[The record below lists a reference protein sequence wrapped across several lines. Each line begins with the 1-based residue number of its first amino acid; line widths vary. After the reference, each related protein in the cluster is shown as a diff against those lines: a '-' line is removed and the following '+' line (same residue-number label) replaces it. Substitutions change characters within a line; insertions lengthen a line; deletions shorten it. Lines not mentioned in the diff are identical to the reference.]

1 MQDVTVDYVNNG
13 QVHGNTAQMLMNAGF
28 DENVL
33 RPMIN
38 ERGQHIR
45 VVKNRMTGGYDEI
58 PLSNAT
64 ATLRKDEWK
73 LFDAAIIPA
82 ARERLRAVMDLE
94 NAGLTFNVPNG
105 MSKTVLETET
115 MSQITDA
122 EINMDG
128 INATSADAPHYE
140 LTNLPLPI
148 ISKGFSFTARQLA
161 TSRERGNPLDT
172 TTAEEAA
179 RRVAEMMEKQL
190 TGIASNYTYGGGTIY
205 GYTTHPSRNTKTD
218 LTTPTGSNGTTV
230 VTEILE
236 LRQALED
243 DFHYGPYALYF
254 SSAWNQF
261 LDDEFKS
268 NSGLTL
274 RQRIQAI
281 DGIRSVR
288 TLDYLTSNQSAY
300 VAVMVQMT
308 SNVVR
313 MVKGMDIRTIQWPS
327 DGGLQLN
334 FKVMAINVPQI
345 RDDINDNIGL
355 MHATTS

>member
-1 MQDVTVDYVNNG
+1 MEGVTVDYVNNG

-38 ERGQHIR
+38 ERGQHVR
-45 VVKNRMTGGYDEI
+45 VVKNRMTGKYQEV

-73 LFDAAIIPA
+73 LFDSAIVPA

-94 NAGLTFNVPNG
+94 SAGLSFNVPNG

-128 INATSADAPHYE
+128 INATSADA
-140 LTNLPLPI
+140 
-148 ISKGFSFTARQLA
+148 SFTARQLA

-230 VTEILE
+230 VSEILE

-281 DGIRSVR
+281 DGINFVR
-288 TLDYLTSNQSAY
+288 TLDYLDTSGAF

-313 MVKGMDIRTIQWPS
+313 MVKGMDIRVIQWPS

-355 MHATTS
+355 IHATTS